1 MSTTILAPNG
11 LEIHAIGGEKAYKT
25 VVRGDIA
32 AAFHWLAIGDA
43 EPEPVMIIVRNA
55 KTMGGAGY
63 VIPFSSMWRYAG
75 SKSGAP
81 SPDLLRTA
89 AGIVEELGF
98 FADRSTVYRLCDLIV
113 EEMDTMRFM
122 PSDDPNAAPEKRPGG
137 DIEATITVNGKTVAE
152 SAI

>member
-1 MSTTILAPNG
+1 MSNLVSASG
-11 LEIHAIGGEKAYKT
+11 RQIHAIGGETAYKT
-25 VVRGDIA
+25 VVRGDLG

-81 SPDLLRTA
+81 SPELLKTA
-89 AGIVEELGF
+89 SGIVEELGF
-98 FADRSTVYRLCDLIV
+98 FADRSTVHRLCDLIV
-113 EEMDTMRFM
+113 EEMDTMRQM
-122 PSDDPNAAPEKRPGG
+122 PSEDPNAQPEQRPGG
-137 DIEATITVNGKTVAE
+137 DIEATITMNGKTVAE
-152 SAI
+152 AAI